1 MPKTPVPLLLDAAIG
16 VDEAGRGPWAGP
28 VVVAAVRLDPTR
40 PLDGLN
46 DSKALTE
53 KRREALFPL
62 IQAQALAFSIQFVS
76 AQEIDQS
83 DILRAT
89 FAGMRRA
96 AAEVWT
102 PGFTARIDGNLVP
115 PEFPCPAEAV
125 VKGDARVAAIAAA
138 SILAKVA
145 RDRYMVA
152 LDGTLPGYG
161 FAAHKGYGTAAHQ
174 AALRELGPS
183 IEHRAS
189 FKPIRA
195 LLGR

>member
-1 MPKTPVPLLLDAAIG
+1 MAPTPLLLDAAIG

-28 VVVAAVRLDPTR
+28 VVVAAVRLDPSR
-40 PLDGLN
+40 PLEGLN
-46 DSKALTE
+46 DSKALSE

-89 FAGMRRA
+89 FEGMRRA
-96 AAEVWT
+96 AQAVWA
-102 PGFTARIDGNLVP
+102 PGYAARIDGNLVP
-115 PEFPCPAEAV
+115 PNFPCTAEAV
-125 VKGDARVAAIAAA
+125 VKGDAKVAAIAAA

-145 RDRYMVA
+145 RDRYMA
-152 LDGTLPGYG
+152 ELENRWPGYG
-161 FAAHKGYGTAAHQ
+161 FAQHKGYGTAFHQ
-174 AALRELGPS
+174 AALQQLGPCV
-183 IEHRAS
+183 EHRTS

-195 LLGR
+195 LLGPL